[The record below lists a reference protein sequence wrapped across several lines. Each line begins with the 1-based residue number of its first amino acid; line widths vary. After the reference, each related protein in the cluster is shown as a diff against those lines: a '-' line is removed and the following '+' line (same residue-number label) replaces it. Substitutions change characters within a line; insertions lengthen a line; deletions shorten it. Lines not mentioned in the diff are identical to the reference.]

1 MGSFNPE
8 SYTKPQLLEALAK
21 AGVAGMS
28 RATKAELAQAC
39 AKLRG
44 KARAAVLEALAP
56 ADEATSAKKAKP
68 EPPAKK
74 TAEVKAAPKKAAT
87 SKKAVAIKPAKE
99 SEAKAAIAE
108 PPSEPELVH
117 EHHEPPQLTAAQMP
131 PPPPGDYPL
140 PESYGIDMF
149 HVLVFDPYG
158 AYIFWELSPELLGH
172 LYEVF
177 GEERWH
183 SRKLIVRAQ
192 ASSGKRIA
200 QELYGERGSYFMNVR
215 EPGQAVSFELG
226 FLIGEHFESIAPE
239 RTITFPRDHASEDVT
254 VKLLEVTQAAEAIVL
269 RELPE
274 GETEEVI
281 REPLGGEFR
290 TGGVE
295 ARMPNSA
302 DNIKAGGAK

>member
-8 SYTKPQLLEALAK
+8 SYTKPQLLDALAK

-28 RATKAELAQAC
+28 RATKPELAEAC

-44 KARAAVLEALAP
+44 KARAAALEALAP
-56 ADEATSAKKAKP
+56 TAAASAKKAKP
-68 EPPAKK
+68 EPPVKK
-74 TAEVKAAPKKAAT
+74 AVAEKAAPKKAKAV
-87 SKKAVAIKPAKE
+87 KKAAAKPAKKNAKL
-99 SEAKAAIAE
+99 EAATV
-108 PPSEPELVH
+108 PSPDTENAPELYAL
-117 EHHEPPQLTAAQMP
+117 PQLTAAQMP
-131 PPPPGDYPL
+131 PPPPCDFPL

-183 SRKLIVRAQ
+183 SRKLILQ
-192 ASSGKRIA
+192 AEAASGKRIM

-215 EPGQAVSFELG
+215 EPGQAVSFKLG

-239 RTITFPRDHASEDVT
+239 RTITFPRDRASEDLT
-254 VKLLEVTQAAEAIVL
+254 VKLLEVTQANEAMVL

-274 GETEEVI
+274 GEAEEVI

-290 TGGVE
+290 TGGIE
-295 ARMPNSA
+295 TRMPSSA
-302 DNIKAGGAK
+302 DNIKASGAK

>member
-28 RATKAELAQAC
+28 RATKAELVQAC

-44 KARAAVLEALAP
+44 KARAAVIDTLAP
-56 ADEATSAKKAKP
+56 VGEVSLKKAKP
-68 EPPAKK
+68 APPAKK
-74 TAEVKAAPKKAAT
+74 AAEVKAAPKKATAG
-87 SKKAVAIKPAKE
+87 KKAVAIKPAK
-99 SEAKAAIAE
+99 KNG
-108 PPSEPELVH
+108 EPEPATTQPK
-117 EHHEPPQLTAAQMP
+117 EIEPSSETEAPLHLIAAQM

-183 SRKLIVRAQ
+183 SRKLIVRADT
-192 ASSGKRIA
+192 ASGRRIA
-200 QELYGERGSYFMNVR
+200 NDLYGERGSYFIDVR
-215 EPGQAVSFELG
+215 EPGQTVTFELG
-226 FLIGEHFESIAPE
+226 FLIGEHFERIAPE
-239 RTITFPRDHASEDVT
+239 RAITFPRDRASEDVT
-254 VKLLEVTQAAEAIVL
+254 VKLLEVTHAEETMAL
-269 RELPE
+269 RELPD
-274 GETEEVI
+274 GEAEEVI
-281 REPLGGEFR
+281 REPLGGEYR
-290 TGGVE
+290 SGGIE

>member
-44 KARAAVLEALAP
+44 KARAAALEALAP
-56 ADEATSAKKAKP
+56 VSLVSTKLAKPNPPVKKVTAAKAAVKKAKP
-68 EPPAKK
+68 
-74 TAEVKAAPKKAAT
+74 
-87 SKKAVAIKPAKE
+87 SKKAIAAKPAIKENKPE
-99 SEAKAAIAE
+99 IVTTQLEEIE
-108 PPSEPELVH
+108 RPSEVYA
-117 EHHEPPQLTAAQMP
+117 PQQFAAAQMP
-131 PPPPGDYPL
+131 PPPPGDFPL

-183 SRKLIVRAQ
+183 SRKLIVRAE
-192 ASSGKRIA
+192 AASGKRIS

-215 EPGQAVSFELG
+215 EPGTAVSFALG
-226 FLIGEHFESIAPE
+226 FLIGDHFESIAPK
-239 RTITFPRDHASEDVT
+239 RTITFPRDRASEDLT
-254 VKLLEVTQAAEAIVL
+254 VRLLEVTQAKEAIVL
-269 RELPE
+269 RELPA
-274 GETEEVI
+274 GEAEEVI
-281 REPLGGEFR
+281 RESLGGEFR
-290 TGGVE
+290 TEGIE
-295 ARMPNSA
+295 ARLPNSA
-302 DNIKAGGAK
+302 DNVKAGGAK